1 MIDHSYL
8 DSLVELLGKDTI
20 NGIHLVYVNESAEKL
35 QDLLTAWKAKNYTAL
50 QDISHSLKS
59 SSLSM
64 AMTDFA
70 EQCRMIEELSQTA
83 DEQGIKPITENLS
96 VVYHKSLEELAAY
109 FED

>member
-20 NGIHLVYVNESAEKL
+20 NEIRLVYVNESAEKL
-35 QDLLTAWKAKNYTAL
+35 EDLFAAWEAKNFTEL

-64 AMTDFA
+64 AMADFA

-96 VVYHKSLEELAAY
+96 VVYHKSLEELVAY